1 MKLPF
6 SISPRILFH
15 LGEDLIKNE
24 SIALLELVK
33 NSYDACAKK
42 CSIDFHFKDNQLTK
56 ITIEDNGFGM
66 NRELIESV
74 WLKVGT
80 DFKFKKIE
88 PNSCGRIPLGEKGI
102 GRLGVHKLG
111 NKISLI
117 SKKRGSKEVEL
128 FINWNDLFEAK
139 TIDDFKIEVNESP
152 SPEIFKTGNGT
163 KIIIEDLKAKW
174 DRRELREVHRNLN
187 SLNSPFSEN
196 NEAFEIEI
204 TSNSDFFEGLPS
216 IDDIK
221 ESALYFGHCKMEG
234 DKITEFKYEFKPW
247 KSLTKVDVGR
257 TKKLQNLLPVE
268 RNIIDTDGN
277 PIDLNSA
284 KIGPI
289 EFDILIFEMDSQ
301 VFSLVNAEKKSIKDY
316 LHDNGGIR
324 VYRDGV
330 RVYDYGERDNDWL
343 GIDLRR
349 VHRVGGNVSN
359 NIIIGAV
366 KLNRADS
373 LSLREKSNREGFIEN
388 KLYYS
393 FVEAVNYALALI
405 VKERNVDKQLLTTLY
420 KKHKVI
426 EPVLSDL
433 NEVIELVEKKVE
445 DGETKGEILTYLGRI
460 NDQYREVKSVLIKS
474 ANAGL
479 NLSVV
484 IHEMEKIVSQ
494 LTGAIER
501 NENEKATRL
510 SLMLEKI
517 VRGYSAMIKSS
528 QIKRDTLAEVVEI
541 ALDNYQF
548 RWLDHK
554 IKVLSNWKE
563 SNLQAYFAKA
573 ETISVI
579 TNLLDNAIF
588 WLSYARKEDR
598 VVSIFITDQIKID
611 GKQFNSIVVSDNG
624 PGFNIPPE
632 VAVKPFMS
640 GKPHSIGSGLG
651 LHVAN
656 EMMAAMKGKLDFLDK
671 DEIKFPKEVLV
682 HGVDKTIIALC
693 FPTEK

>member
-1 MKLPF
+1 MKHSF

-42 CSIDFHFKDNQLTK
+42 CSIDFHFKDHQLTR

-66 NRELIESV
+66 NSELIENV

-111 NKISLI
+111 NKITLI

-128 FINWNDLFEAK
+128 FIDWNDLPGAES
-139 TIDDFKIEVNESP
+139 IDDFKIEVNESP
-152 SPEIFKTGNGT
+152 SPEVFKTGNGT

-174 DRRELREVHRNLN
+174 DRRELREVYRNLN
-187 SLNSPFSEN
+187 SLNSPFSEK
-196 NEAFEIEI
+196 NEAFELEI

-216 IDDIK
+216 INDIK
-221 ESALYFGHCKMEG
+221 ESAMYHGHCKMVG

-257 TKKLQNLLPVE
+257 TKKLHELLPVE
-268 RNIIDTDGN
+268 RKIIDKDGN
-277 PIDLNSA
+277 PIDLNST

-316 LHDNGGIR
+316 LRENGGVR
-324 VYRDGV
+324 VYRDDV

-388 KLYYS
+388 KLYFS
-393 FVEAVNYALALI
+393 FVEAVNYALSLI

-420 KKHKVI
+420 KKYKVI

-433 NEVIELVEKKVE
+433 NEVIELVEKKVD
-445 DGETKGEILTYLGRI
+445 DGETKVEILTYLSRI

-484 IHEMEKIVSQ
+484 IHEMEKVVSQ

-501 NENEKATRL
+501 NESEKATRL

-528 QIKRDTLAEVVEI
+528 QIKKDSLSEVVEI
-541 ALDNYQF
+541 AIDNYQF

-563 SNLQAYFAKA
+563 SNLEAYFAKA

-598 VVSIFITDQIKID
+598 VISIFITDQIKIE
-611 GKQFNSIVVSDNG
+611 GKQFNSIIVSDNG

-671 DEIKFPKEVLV
+671 DEIKFPKEVVV